1 MQEQQLEGRVAAEG
15 VGTED
20 DAQGVSLPY
29 VGRWHDLVSVT
40 NWEKGRI
47 ICEWRE
53 ALIRRGVPTS
63 EYSDEAWS
71 RQVGGVSSQHVGRLR
86 RVCQRFG
93 AVHNDYSGLYWS
105 HFHAAIDWND
115 AELWLE
121 GAVQNN
127 WSVAQTR
134 TQRWQAIGAPD
145 ELKPRDEDILS
156 AELDE
161 DANPEWDAEA
171 ATSAGPVAEVQSP
184 DAATDMDQEDAGP
197 AAESDI
203 EDPPNSEAE
212 SSQAPDQNS
221 GPGAQRRPFADLP
234 PLPNDLADAVEVMK
248 LAIVAHRMEGWSKVS
263 RNDVLKTLDAL
274 KTLVAAPVD
283 E

>member
-1 MQEQQLEGRVAAEG
+1 MQEQQFERSIAAEA
-15 VGTED
+15 VGAEG

-40 NWEKGRI
+40 NWEKGKI

-53 ALIRRGVPTS
+53 ALIGRGVPTS

-71 RQVGGVSSQHVGRLR
+71 RRVGGVSSQHVGRLR
-86 RVCQRFG
+86 RVYQRFG
-93 AVHNDYSGLYWS
+93 TVHDDYSGLYWS

-121 GAVQNN
+121 GAVQND
-127 WSVAQTR
+127 WSVAQMR
-134 TQRWQAIGAPD
+134 SQRWEAIGAPD

-161 DANPEWDAEA
+161 DANPEWDAA
-171 ATSAGPVAEVQSP
+171 TATSAGPIAEVLSP
-184 DAATDMDQEDAGP
+184 DAATETDQEDARP
-197 AAESDI
+197 AAESDSK
-203 EDPPNSEAE
+203 DPPNSETE
-212 SSQAPDQNS
+212 TSQSPDQNS
-221 GPGAQRRPFADLP
+221 EPVARSRPFADLP
-234 PLPNDLADAVEVMK
+234 PLPTDLADAVEVMK
-248 LAIVAHRMEGWSKVS
+248 LAIVAHRMESWSKVS
-263 RNDVLKTLDAL
+263 RDDVLKTLDAL
-274 KTLVAAPVD
+274 KALVTAPVD